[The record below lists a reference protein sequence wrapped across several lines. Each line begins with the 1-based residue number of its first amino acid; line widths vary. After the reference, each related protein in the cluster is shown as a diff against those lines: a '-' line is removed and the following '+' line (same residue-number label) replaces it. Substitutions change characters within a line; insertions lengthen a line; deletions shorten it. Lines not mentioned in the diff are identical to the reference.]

1 MVNTKEVRN
10 ALNCMVNEHY
20 DTPEMLRFFSFP
32 MTLAR
37 AKVSFIHTLHFSMNR
52 RNCWGYVQGSCPPDV
67 KKLVW
72 EHEKDELYCDPRFG
86 GDHHSAALQKAIKM
100 SGLSKDELYAA
111 ELIPG
116 CKAAFAAWLNLAK
129 NSLWLSAFSGS
140 AILERANNNA
150 IVKGGGVSIRD
161 YARFND
167 DVLKLLGKVPGHD
180 VHNVADEDHS
190 DMMEAV
196 LDRYVKTEEDRRD
209 VLRGARDSLDFD
221 RAYRGSLAVYL
232 ETIHEQAA
240 VFASEEIAKRSAR

>member
-1 MVNTKEVRN
+1 MVNIKKEVRDT
-10 ALNCMVNEHY
+10 LNCMVNEHY
-20 DTPEMLRFFSFP
+20 NTAEMLRFFSFP
-32 MTLAR
+32 MTFTR

-52 RNCWGYVQGSCPPDV
+52 RDCWGYVQGSCPPDV
-67 KKLVW
+67 KKVVW

-86 GDHHSAALQKAIKM
+86 GDHHSAALQKAMKI

-129 NSLWLSAFSGS
+129 NSPWLCALSGS

-161 YARFND
+161 YARFD
-167 DVLKLLGKVPGHD
+167 DAVLKILGKIPGHD
-180 VHNVADEDHS
+180 VHTVADEDHS

-196 LDRYVKTEEDRRD
+196 LDGYLRTEEDRRD

-232 ETIHEQAA
+232 ESIHA
-240 VFASEEIAKRSAR
+240 